1 MLERIF
7 GLEKYGKKLLERI
20 RKARN
25 KEISSLTLIEG
36 RLEQYKDI
44 SKEKLQEL
52 KIQYENLL
60 KEKSKIAKEKEESNK
75 LYEKYKNIWELQ
87 EELNVYLNK
96 LENLKKGLL
105 NIEEKKI
112 KVEKGKNA
120 LSVKPYIDELSKIES
135 DRDINKEELQTAM
148 EQLRNI
154 DLNLKNIEEEYKKY
168 QRIKKKKYLY

>member
-52 KIQYENLL
+52 KMQYENLL
-60 KEKSKIAKEKEESNK
+60 KEKSKIAKEKEEIDK

-87 EELNVYLNK
+87 EELDVYLNK
-96 LENLKKGLL
+96 LEDLKK
-105 NIEEKKI
+105 
-112 KVEKGKNA
+112 
-120 LSVKPYIDELSKIES
+120 
-135 DRDINKEELQTAM
+135 
-148 EQLRNI
+148 
-154 DLNLKNIEEEYKKY
+154 
-168 QRIKKKKYLY
+168 RIIGY

>member
-36 RLEQYKDI
+36 RLDQYKDI

-87 EELNVYLNK
+87 EELDIYLNK

-105 NIEEKKI
+105 NIEEKK
-112 KVEKGKNA
+112 
-120 LSVKPYIDELSKIES
+120 
-135 DRDINKEELQTAM
+135 
-148 EQLRNI
+148 
-154 DLNLKNIEEEYKKY
+154 
-168 QRIKKKKYLY
+168 

>member
-105 NIEEKKI
+105 NIEEKK
-112 KVEKGKNA
+112 
-120 LSVKPYIDELSKIES
+120 
-135 DRDINKEELQTAM
+135 
-148 EQLRNI
+148 
-154 DLNLKNIEEEYKKY
+154 
-168 QRIKKKKYLY
+168 